1 MTKPSRLED
10 VKKRERIQWRFW
22 EEVGAVEHISLPE
35 LENAVRREFNSRD
48 DRLLRE
54 QIEPMQT
61 ESRIRIQSKVKVWI
75 KSPQTK
81 GPHSSWETQKE
92 KS

>member
-1 MTKPSRLED
+1 MTKPSGLED
-10 VKKRERIQWRFW
+10 IKKRERIRWHFW

-54 QIEPMQT
+54 QIELMQT
-61 ESRIRIQSKVKVWI
+61 ESRIRVQSKVKVWI
-75 KSPQTK
+75 RSPQTK
-81 GPHSSWETQKE
+81 SNKSS
-92 KS
+92 

>member
-1 MTKPSRLED
+1 LH
-10 VKKRERIQWRFW
+10 FW

-54 QIEPMQT
+54 QIELMQT
-61 ESRIRIQSKVKVWI
+61 ESRIRIQSKIKVWI

-81 GPHSSWETQKE
+81 SPQSSWETQKE
-92 KS
+92 KRPVFTKKRL